1 MRVQGSGFRVQ
12 AGNQCFAVCIAL
24 ALAGCNPAVN
34 AQPKADG
41 AAAQAG
47 GALEVVMAGP
57 PVKKTLSLTTTQP
70 ARVEALEQTP
80 IHSKLAAYV
89 GEVLADY
96 GDRVKK
102 DQPLLKLIAPELD
115 AELAQRKALLEQ
127 ARSELVQANASGKA
141 AEAAV
146 VTARSQQAQAEA
158 GTARAEAD
166 VGRWQSEF
174 SRIEQL
180 AASGSINRQI
190 VDETQQKY
198 RAAEAALKEALAAID
213 AAKAVVQQSQA
224 LVTKSAA
231 DVEAAK
237 ARVRVAEAN
246 IGQVEATR
254 SYLEIKSPFAGVVT
268 QRHVD
273 PGHFVQPAAG
283 NAAPLLT
290 VARTDKLRVFVAV
303 PENEAAYVDLGDPTI
318 VDVSSV
324 RGAEIK
330 GEVTRTGFALDVGS
344 RSLETI
350 IDLDNA
356 DGRLRPGL
364 FATVKITLQEQ
375 KDALTLPSAAIVRQ
389 GKEASCYRLI
399 GGKASKTQIQLGIK
413 VGDDIEVTGGL
424 AANDTV
430 ILNKASALKDGQAVD
445 VLKPAAKK

>member
-1 MRVQGSGFRVQ
+1 MT
-12 AGNQCFAVCIAL
+12 NQIPNPQSQIPICLGLAL
-24 ALAGCNPAVN
+24 VALAGCNPAVN

-57 PVKKTLSLTTTQP
+57 PVKKTLTLVTTQP
-70 ARVEALEQTP
+70 GRIEALEQTP
-80 IHSKLAAYV
+80 VHSKLSAYV
-89 GEVLADY
+89 GEVLVDY

-102 DQPLLKLIAPELD
+102 GQPLLKLIAPELD

-146 VTARSQQAQAEA
+146 VTARSQLAQAQA

-166 VGRWQSEF
+166 IDRWRSEY

-180 AASGSINRQI
+180 AASGSVNRQL
-190 VDETQQKY
+190 VDEAQQKF
-198 RAAEAALKEALAAID
+198 RAAEATLKEALAAID

-224 LVTKSAA
+224 LLAKAAA
-231 DVEAAK
+231 DVEAAQ

-246 IGQVEATR
+246 IGQVEAMR
-254 SYLEIKSPFAGVVT
+254 SYLEIKAPFAGVVT
-268 QRHVD
+268 QRQVD
-273 PGHFVQPAAG
+273 PGHFVQPAGG

-290 VARTDKLRVFVAV
+290 IARTDKLRVFVAV
-303 PENEAAYVDLGDPTI
+303 PEIEAAYVDIGDPATI
-318 VDVSSV
+318 DVPTV
-324 RGAEIK
+324 RGAEVK
-330 GEVTRTGFALDVGS
+330 GAVTRTGFALDVGS

-350 IDLDNA
+350 VDLDNA

-364 FATVKITLQEQ
+364 FATAKITLQEQ

-389 GKEASCYRLI
+389 GREAFCYRLI
-399 GGKASKTQIQLGIK
+399 GGKAAKTLIQLGIK
-413 VGDDIEVTGGL
+413 VGDDIEISHGL
-424 AANDTV
+424 AANEIV
-430 ILNKASALKDGQAVD
+430 ILNKAAALKDGQAVN
-445 VLKPAAKK
+445 VLEQKAK